1 MRLQLGLSER
11 RACRAIG
18 QARSSQRYRSNPRGD
33 EPRLIKRMLQL
44 VRRRPRFGYRRIAA
58 LLRADGFR
66 ASESRI
72 LRLWS
77 KEGLKVPQKKRKRR
91 RLGVKENGCDRRRA
105 THKNHVWAWDFVFD
119 KTTRGSQLKWL
130 SIVDEHT
137 RECLALKC
145 DRGITS
151 EDVIDTLAELFGMHG
166 VPENIRSDNGPEFTA
181 KAIREWLEPLDV
193 GTHYIEPA
201 SPWQNGYAE
210 SFHSRL
216 RDEFLAVEEF
226 ESLVAARRL
235 TVAWRDDYN
244 HHRPHSSLGYT
255 TPAEFAT
262 RCPASAPEPASATP
276 QQPPPLQQGSG
287 RTRPVPS

>member
-1 MRLQLGLSER
+1 M
-11 RACRAIG
+11 
-18 QARSSQRYRSNPRGD
+18 
-33 EPRLIKRMLQL
+33 KRMLQL

-58 LLRADGFR
+58 LLRVDGFR

-72 LRLWS
+72 LRLWR

-119 KTTRGSQLKWL
+119 KTSKGTQLKWL

-145 DRGITS
+145 DRSITS
-151 EDVIDTLAELFGMHG
+151 EGVIDTLAELFAMHG

-181 KAIREWLEPLDV
+181 KAIREWLEQLDV
-193 GTHYIEPA
+193 GTLYIEPG

-226 ESLVAARRL
+226 ESLTAARRL
-235 TVAWRDDYN
+235 TAAWRDDYN
-244 HHRPHSSLGYT
+244 HHRPHSSLGYVA
-255 TPAEFAT
+255 PSEFAAL
-262 RCPASAPEPASATP
+262 RSGACFGYASAGSSATAGQRSYP
-276 QQPPPLQQGSG
+276 NRTFIAPGAGIRSWSMEPPPFESGSDSIG
-287 RTRPVPS
+287 SPGERIPDVL